1 MCGTDLRRSP
11 QWCSIQATWQPG
23 DALSSDISQ
32 SKMSAKDEKTVVK
45 KEKEK
50 VVRAMDDVQPGDSIS
65 QVA

>member
-1 MCGTDLRRSP
+1 M
-11 QWCSIQATWQPG
+11 QWCAFQAIWQPG

>member
-1 MCGTDLRRSP
+1 MDRPSFVS
-11 QWCSIQATWQPG
+11 QWCAFQAIWQPG